1 MAISYSD
8 FLLELK
14 KHTPYDFMEYSH
26 NSIHR
31 RITKVLTDY
40 ALDLDQM
47 VERIKTDSDF
57 VEKIVEEITVNTT
70 ELFRDPDV
78 WVYLYENVYPKLK
91 NKKSINIWHAGCS
104 SGQEVYSNM
113 ILLNELGLLD
123 KCKIF
128 ATDLNQRVLNSAK
141 SGKYKYRFNKKY
153 IDNFTHVISK
163 VSFQGDN
170 PNPFEKYFVINE
182 EEDTMQI
189 LSEFRKIPDFK
200 KHDLVSV
207 HSPFAHK
214 FDIIFCRNVLI
225 YFNTG
230 LQDRIVKLFH
240 EHTFDGG
247 FLILGAHENLSGFF
261 KTKYIRESFV
271 YKRTGIFH
279 MKF

>member
-1 MAISYSD
+1 MAISYND

-31 RITKVLTDY
+31 RISKVLTDY

-47 VERIKTDSDF
+47 VDRIKSDPDF

-70 ELFRDPDV
+70 ELFRDPEM
-78 WVYLYENVYPKLK
+78 WVYLFENVYPKLK
-91 NKKSINIWHAGCS
+91 NKKAINIWHAGCS

-128 ATDLNQRVLNSAK
+128 ATDLNQRVLNSART
-141 SGKYKYRFNKKY
+141 GKYKYQFNKKY
-153 IDNFTHVISK
+153 IDNFTHVINK
-163 VSFQGDN
+163 VSYHGDR
-170 PNPFEKYFVINE
+170 PNPFEKYFLINQ

-189 LSEFRKIPDFK
+189 LPEFRKIPEFR
-200 KHDLVSV
+200 KHDLVGV
-207 HSPFAHK
+207 NSPFLHK
-214 FDIIFCRNVLI
+214 FDLIFCRNVLI
-225 YFNTG
+225 YFNSG

-261 KTKYIRESFV
+261 KTKYIREGFV